1 MKNVEKQT
9 VAEGHIC
16 RTTAVI
22 PNYNGIKYIENCLD
36 SLFAGSVV
44 PKVVIVD
51 NGSTDGSRQFI
62 EKKYLSRPEV
72 TLISLNTNTGF
83 CHAVNVG
90 IAKADTEFV
99 FLLNND
105 TETDE
110 RCVEMLQKVLDGR
123 NDIFS
128 ASAKML
134 NLFFPEKIDDAGD
147 FYSALGW
154 AYARGK
160 DQPVTK
166 YNKEDRIFASCGGAV
181 LYRRALFEQVG
192 VFDEAH
198 FAYLEDIDIGY
209 RANIM
214 GLRNVFAPKALVYH
228 AGSGVSGSR
237 YNDFKVNL
245 SSRNSIY
252 LIYKN
257 MPLLQILFNLP
268 FLLAGCLIKLL
279 FFSLKGMGKTYF
291 RGILRGFKL
300 VFSETGRKNK
310 VCFKWRYFPNYLWVQ
325 WELWFGMVRRFF

>member
-1 MKNVEKQT
+1 MKSVEKQV
-9 VAEGHIC
+9 VAEGQIC

-22 PNYNGIKYIENCLD
+22 PNYNGIKYIEACLD

-51 NGSTDGSRQFI
+51 NASTDGSRELI
-62 EKKYLSRPEV
+62 EQKYLNRPEIM
-72 TLISLNTNTGF
+72 LISLSENTGF

-90 IAKADTEFV
+90 IANADTEFV

-105 TETDE
+105 TKTDE
-110 RCVEMLQKVLDGR
+110 RCVEELQKVLDGR

-128 ASAKML
+128 ASAKMI
-134 NLFFPEKIDDAGD
+134 NLHFPEKIDDAGD

-154 AYARGK
+154 AFARGK
-160 DQPVTK
+160 DKPVTK
-166 YNKEDRIFASCGGAV
+166 YNREDRIFASCGGAA
-181 LYRRALFEQVG
+181 LYRRTMFEQIG

-214 GLRNVFAPKALVYH
+214 GLRNLFAPKALVYH

-237 YNDFKVNL
+237 HNEFKVNL
-245 SSRNSIY
+245 SSGNSIY

-257 MPLLQILFNLP
+257 MPLLQILLNLP
-268 FLLAGCLIKLL
+268 FLLFGYLVKLL
-279 FFSLKGMGKTYF
+279 FFTLKGMGSTYF
-291 RGILRGFKL
+291 KGILRGFEL
-300 VFSETGRKNK
+300 SFSETGRKNK
-310 VCFKWRYFPNYLWVQ
+310 VSFKWRNFSNYLWIQ
-325 WELWFGMVRRFF
+325 WELWVGMVRRFF